1 MPELPEVETTR
12 RGISPY
18 VVGKTFAR
26 WHVREPRLRWPIDRA
41 WPMQVA
47 GRTVHAVRR
56 RSKYL
61 VLELDRGALLSHLGM
76 SGQLRVVPPGTA
88 PEKHDHVDWEF
99 TDGTIVRYRDPR
111 RFGAML
117 WTPDPWQNHPLLLHL
132 GPEPL
137 ETGFDATY
145 LYAELRKRRG
155 PIKSALMDA
164 RLVVGVG
171 NIYANEALFLS
182 GIHPGRAANRISLA
196 RCGKLVASVR
206 SVLSD
211 AIEKGGTTLRDYY
224 SASGEAGY
232 FRISLA
238 VYGRAGLP
246 CRHCG
251 QPLREIRQANRS
263 TVYCVR
269 CQR

>member
-12 RGISPY
+12 RGITPY
-18 VVGKTFAR
+18 ILGKTFAR
-26 WHVREPRLRWPIDRA
+26 WRVREPRLRWPIEA
-41 WPMQVA
+41 TWPGQLTE
-47 GRTVHAVRR
+47 RTVQAVHR

-61 VLELDRGALLSHLGM
+61 VLDLDEGALITHLGM
-76 SGQLRVVPPGTA
+76 SGQLRVVPPGTP

-99 TDGTIVRYRDPR
+99 TDGTVIRYRDPR

-117 WTPDPWQNHPLLLHL
+117 WTPDPWQAHPLLQHL

-137 ETGFDATY
+137 EAGFDGVY
-145 LYAELRKRRG
+145 LYRELRKRRG

-182 GIHPGRAANRISLA
+182 GIHPKRAANRISRV
-196 RCGKLVASVR
+196 RCDALVSAVR
-206 SVLSD
+206 SVLTA
-211 AIEKGGTTLRDYY
+211 AIERGGTTLRDYY
-224 SASGEAGY
+224 SASGQAGY

-238 VYGRAGLP
+238 VYGRGGQP
-246 CRHCG
+246 CRQCG
-251 QPLREIRQANRS
+251 EPLREIRQANRS
-263 TVYCVR
+263 TVYCLR